1 MSLETILLIGVLTI
15 GAIAKLAEG
24 IALGADCLWSLAI
37 RSSLNPSN
45 LTKETGYTKH
55 FSETVVDVQRQANR
69 FLILVLL
76 VVLAGAIVLNIIPH
90 SRIEPYLLTI
100 GILSLV
106 VALLPVSVDFI
117 QIDRDSVSNQ
127 IVMTLLMGIRVT
139 AELITYW
146 SFLHYALNPKA

>member
-15 GAIAKLAEG
+15 GA